1 MDILKMIQHL
11 LDERKRIDATIARLE
26 ALNLPGTSGS
36 TSASVSGKRRGRK
49 NMSLTEREEVSRR
62 MRNYW
67 ETRRREAAERKV
79 EKKVEE
85 KAAGHAAGS
94 GE

>member
-1 MDILKMIQHL
+1 MIHHL

-26 ALNLPGTSGS
+26 ALHQPVATGNSSLESKS
-36 TSASVSGKRRGRK
+36 RRGRK

-67 ETRRREAAERKV
+67 ESRRREAAG
-79 EKKVEE
+79 KKEAA
-85 KAAGHAAGS
+85 KAAGAG
-94 GE
+94 E